1 MFNVTADR
9 EWKVKSISQ
18 TEQKLLRVCTAA
30 TCIWFISWTPYA
42 VIFLLPMLG
51 GRHLV
56 SPSLDMVPAVFSK
69 LAAAINPI
77 IYGLLWVDMTCY
89 NIDDE
94 LSNDSS
100 GCQSS
105 YCAPSVCLE
114 DDHHGALW
122 WGTWGV
128 WEGRELLVTHSLNL
142 DLRIWIT
149 IGINILVDLRYNVC
163 PAYKRRW
170 NV

>member
-1 MFNVTADR
+1 MWRQTETEKLF
-9 EWKVKSISQ
+9 ISQ

-77 IYGLLWVDMTCY
+77 IYGLLWVDMTSY
-89 NIDDE
+89 NIDDDKWFIRMPKFVLCAKRLFGRRPSRGTLVRNVRCLRRKRALSDTFFE
-94 LSNDSS
+94 LGSK
-100 GCQSS
+100 
-105 YCAPSVCLE
+105 
-114 DDHHGALW
+114 
-122 WGTWGV
+122 
-128 WEGRELLVTHSLNL
+128 NL
-142 DLRIWIT
+142 DNNW
-149 IGINILVDLRYNVC
+149 
-163 PAYKRRW
+163 YKHSCGSSL
-170 NV
+170 

>member
-1 MFNVTADR
+1 MRSYLFLRLSRSCSESALRPPASGSSRGLRTPSSSCCPCWGGVTWSAPA
-9 EWKVKSISQ
+9 WTWCLLSSVNWPQPSI
-18 TEQKLLRVCTAA
+18 
-30 TCIWFISWTPYA
+30 
-42 VIFLLPMLG
+42 
-51 GRHLV
+51 
-56 SPSLDMVPAVFSK
+56 PSSTD
-69 LAAAINPI
+69 
-77 IYGLLWVDMTCY
+77 CC
-89 NIDDE
+89 E
-94 LSNDSS
+94 LTWHDTTLMMINDSS